1 VFVCS
6 APFGTVWRVLG
17 SLETRRKA
25 GSSEGGARPRA
36 HGDAGRKPSIAGGRK
51 AISRKKKKATNGVV
65 SVETSSLSH
74 FDISLPPPTLSQR
87 QQDVKPTELAF
98 SGPSKKSFEAAAAQ
112 SRSLGM
118 NYVSPEHVLA
128 ALLSSVAPTPA
139 GSGGAGAA
147 RALVAALGVDPD
159 ALKQRA
165 LAKLRGDAEGGSSS
179 SGGRAKAAA
188 GSGKGSGEGA
198 KILAELTRD
207 LCEEAR
213 KSRTDPVIGREK
225 EVTRVVQIL
234 ARRSKNN
241 PILLGDPGVGKTA
254 IAEGLATAIV
264 TGVLPDGSP
273 LPSFL
278 ENKRV
283 LSLDLGLVLAGA
295 KERGELENRVTKMLA
310 EIDACGDVILMID
323 EIHSLVGAGSIG
335 GRGGGG
341 GGAGMDI
348 ANLLKPPLARGGLQC
363 IGATTLDEHRK
374 HIERDPALER
384 RFQPV
389 VVGEP
394 SEPEALEILK
404 GLSSRYERHHR
415 CIYDPDA
422 LEAAVSLSARYV
434 PDRQLPDKA
443 IDVMDEAG
451 SRARIDAYLAR
462 KAAAEKELDKRSG
475 KSGSSSSSS
484 SSASSSPSPLSS
496 AELNGDAEA
505 FEALADVMEARAEA
519 LSTGDYALASS
530 LSKRE
535 QELRDL
541 HVGSASDCAAIPRVT
556 RQDVE
561 RVVSQWS
568 RVPVEAMA
576 PDEKERIL
584 ALAPTLSDRVIG
596 QSSAVNAVARAMLRA
611 RSGLSSPDRPI
622 AGMLFAGPT
631 GVGKTE
637 LTRALAD
644 VYFGSEDAVVRL
656 DMSEYMERHTVAKLV
671 GPPPG

>member
-1 VFVCS
+1 
-6 APFGTVWRVLG
+6 
-17 SLETRRKA
+17 
-25 GSSEGGARPRA
+25 
-36 HGDAGRKPSIAGGRK
+36 
-51 AISRKKKKATNGVV
+51 
-65 SVETSSLSH
+65 
-74 FDISLPPPTLSQR
+74 
-87 QQDVKPTELAF
+87 
-98 SGPSKKSFEAAAAQ
+98 
-112 SRSLGM
+112 M

-147 RALVAALGVDPD
+147 RALVASLGVEPD

-165 LAKLRGDAEGGSSS
+165 LAKLRGDAEGSSS
-179 SGGRAKAAA
+179 SGGGRAKAAA
-188 GSGKGSGEGA
+188 AGGAGGGGRPKGGSGDGA

-213 KSRTDPVIGREK
+213 RSRTDPVIGRGK

-241 PILLGDPGVGKTA
+241 PILLGEPGVGKTA

-278 ENKRV
+278 EGKRV

-341 GGAGMDI
+341 GAGMDI

-389 VVGEP
+389 IVGEP

-415 CIYDPDA
+415 CVYDPDA
-422 LEAAVSLSARYV
+422 LAAAVALSARYV

-462 KAAAEKELDKRSG
+462 KAAAEKELEKRSG
-475 KSGSSSSSS
+475 GGKGGSSSPYSSYSYSSSSSTS
-484 SSASSSPSPLSS
+484 STAASAAALSSP
-496 AELNGDAEA
+496 ELNGDAEA
-505 FEALADVMEARAEA
+505 FEALAGVMEARAEA
-519 LSTGDYALASS
+519 LATGDYDTASS
-530 LSKRE
+530 LLKRE

-541 HVGSASDCAAIPRVT
+541 HVGSASDCATIPRVS

-584 ALAPTLSDRVIG
+584 ALAPALGDRVVG
-596 QSSAVNAVARAMLRA
+596 QSSAVSAVARAMLRA

-644 VYFGSEDAVVRL
+644 VYFGSAEAVVRL

>member
-1 VFVCS
+1 MFFAFRIRRNDEEGEQQTVDAQRVFFFFNLNLLLSPATLANERNNQVC
-6 APFGTVWRVLG
+6 TEHLLLG
-17 SLETRRKA
+17 LICE
-25 GSSEGGARPRA
+25 
-36 HGDAGRKPSIAGGRK
+36 
-51 AISRKKKKATNGVV
+51 
-65 SVETSSLSH
+65 ETSSSGNKAGYLGFAPLTLEAVRAAAAEALGASGLGSASSAAGGISSSMVSLKPLFSLHLLFLCSSILEWSDAFISRESRGEMPRRAWVGRRVGAQMLTGSHPSIEEFRKTSNERRQRRKTSSSLSSRPP
-74 FDISLPPPTLSQR
+74 FLSPTNPLPPTQ
-87 QQDVKPTELAF
+87 QQDIKPTELAF
-98 SGPSKKSFEAAAAQ
+98 SNPSKKSFEAAAAQ

-128 ALLSSVAPTPA
+128 ALLSSTSPTPA

-165 LAKLRGDAEGGSSS
+165 LAKLRGDAEGSSS
-179 SGGRAKAAA
+179 SSGSGGGRAKAAA
-188 GSGKGSGEGA
+188 GGAKGGGSGEGA

-213 KSRTDPVIGREK
+213 KNRTDPVIGREK

-278 ENKRV
+278 EGKRV

-363 IGATTLDEHRK
+363 IGATTLDEFRK

-394 SEPEALEILK
+394 SEPEALEILQ
-404 GLSSRYERHHR
+404 GLASRYERHHR
-415 CIYDPDA
+415 CVYDPDA
-422 LEAAVSLSARYV
+422 LAAAVSLSARYV
-434 PDRQLPDKA
+434 PDRQLPDKVSSFLFLFFL
-443 IDVMDEAG
+443 DRGGGGGGVS
-451 SRARIDAYLAR
+451 SRAILQTFS
-462 KAAAEKELDKRSG
+462 LLFTSFLSFPPRSP
-475 KSGSSSSSS
+475 
-484 SSASSSPSPLSS
+484 APSFCPL
-496 AELNGDAEA
+496 G
-505 FEALADVMEARAEA
+505 
-519 LSTGDYALASS
+519 TTS
-530 LSKRE
+530 LLIFK
-535 QELRDL
+535 
-541 HVGSASDCAAIPRVT
+541 
-556 RQDVE
+556 
-561 RVVSQWS
+561 
-568 RVPVEAMA
+568 
-576 PDEKERIL
+576 K
-584 ALAPTLSDRVIG
+584 
-596 QSSAVNAVARAMLRA
+596 
-611 RSGLSSPDRPI
+611 
-622 AGMLFAGPT
+622 
-631 GVGKTE
+631 
-637 LTRALAD
+637 
-644 VYFGSEDAVVRL
+644 
-656 DMSEYMERHTVAKLV
+656 
-671 GPPPG
+671 

>member
-1 VFVCS
+1 
-6 APFGTVWRVLG
+6 
-17 SLETRRKA
+17 
-25 GSSEGGARPRA
+25 
-36 HGDAGRKPSIAGGRK
+36 
-51 AISRKKKKATNGVV
+51 
-65 SVETSSLSH
+65 
-74 FDISLPPPTLSQR
+74 
-87 QQDVKPTELAF
+87 
-98 SGPSKKSFEAAAAQ
+98 
-112 SRSLGM
+112 M
-118 NYVSPEHVLA
+118 NYVSPEHVLS
-128 ALLSSVAPTPA
+128 ALLSSPAPTPA

-147 RALVAALGVDPD
+147 RSLVAALGVDPD

-165 LAKLRGDAEGGSSS
+165 LNKLRGDAEGSSS
-179 SGGRAKAAA
+179 SPSSPGGGRARAAA
-188 GSGKGSGEGA
+188 GGGGGGKAGSSGEGA
-198 KILAELTRD
+198 KVLAELTRD

-213 KSRTDPVIGREK
+213 RDRTDPVIGREK

-278 ENKRV
+278 EGKRV

-295 KERGELENRVTKMLA
+295 KERGELESRITKMLA

-323 EIHSLVGAGSIG
+323 EIHSLVGAGSAG

-348 ANLLKPPLARGGLQC
+348 ANLLKPPLARGRLQC
-363 IGATTLDEHRK
+363 IGATTLDEFRK

-389 VVGEP
+389 IVGEP
-394 SEPEALEILK
+394 SEPEALEILQ
-404 GLSSRYERHHR
+404 GLASRYERHHR
-415 CIYDPDA
+415 CVYDADA
-422 LEAAVSLSARYV
+422 LAAAVSLSARYV

-462 KAAAEKELDKRSG
+462 KAAAERELEKRG
-475 KSGSSSSSS
+475 KGGRSSSSSS
-484 SSASSSPSPLSS
+484 SSKSSASSSSSSLPSS
-496 AELNGDAEA
+496 AELNGDVEA
-505 FEALADVMEARAEA
+505 FEALADVMEARAAA
-519 LSTGDYALASS
+519 LSSGDYEAAASLLEREAALRA
-530 LSKRE
+530 
-535 QELRDL
+535 L
-541 HVGSASDCAAIPRVT
+541 HVGEAADCAAIPRVS
-556 RQDVE
+556 RRDVE
-561 RVVSQWS
+561 RVVAQWS

-576 PDEKERIL
+576 PDEKARIL
-584 ALAPTLSDRVIG
+584 ALAPALGERVIG
-596 QSSAVNAVARAMLRA
+596 QSSAVAAVSRAMLRA

-644 VYFGSEDAVVRL
+644 VYFGSADAIVRL